1 MAVSTGVDK
10 LDEILGGGFRENR
23 TVLVTGPPGTG
34 KSTLSMNFLQAGLEE
49 GSHCTYIS
57 TEQTLEELRD
67 TFEPFS
73 FDLED
78 ELLTVISLHARPG
91 SGTEQYEQGTIVET
105 YGTDRSDD
113 DPQYLLRTL
122 EGNNEIDDHR
132 IDFSPSNLR
141 EFFRF
146 NVSGDRVVVDSISG
160 LQSISQSEHTYR
172 RLLLDL
178 IQLINDRHG
187 ATALFTAESSQPYYD
202 RENAG
207 PFSVDELTQY
217 NLHGVIRLHRERIR
231 GTNRRLLEV
240 MKMRG
245 VDYDS
250 RQFELV
256 FDNGGIRILPES
268 RTFTSVFR
276 ETSHIPTGIDGFDT
290 LLGGGL
296 LAGESSV
303 IQHDGKAEIGGI
315 LYILLSNILSADRSV
330 ALLPRIDSQP
340 LFPQSVFERLGTSMH
355 DLLDTDQLFV
365 FDHHGVW
372 DDHQNIFKSV
382 ADERGIKDAMTTIQ
396 DRSRGAGVVMALDT
410 NTLNHLLGAETTRR
424 VRSWLQSHG
433 LDAHDAIVD
442 IHNPALLDDELAT
455 FHVDTASQVLET
467 WLNDTGLQYVQL
479 QKSPTGDVG
488 AVRLIEYLD
497 KSPYVRVVT

>member
-1 MAVSTGVDK
+1 MAVSTGISK
-10 LDEILGGGFRENR
+10 LDEILDGGFQENR

-49 GSHCTYIS
+49 GSPCTYVS

-113 DPQYLLRTL
+113 EGQYLLRTL

-132 IDFSPSNLR
+132 IEFTPSNLR

-146 NVSGDRVVVDSISG
+146 NVSGDRVVIDSISG
-160 LQSISQSEHTYR
+160 LQSVSQNDNTYR

-178 IQLINDRHG
+178 IQLLNDRHD
-187 ATALFTAESSQPYYD
+187 ATAVFTAESSHPQYD
-202 RENAG
+202 SNPLG
-207 PFSVDELTQY
+207 QFSVDELTQY
-217 NLHGVIRLHRERIR
+217 NLHGVIRLSRERLR
-231 GTNRRLLEV
+231 GSDRRLLEV
-240 MKMRG
+240 TKMRG

-256 FDNGGIRILPES
+256 FDNGGIRILPEK
-268 RTFTSVFR
+268 RTFSSELLVAD
-276 ETSHIPTGIDGFDT
+276 HIPTGIDGLDS
-290 LLGGGL
+290 LLGDGL
-296 LAGESSV
+296 LAGESTV
-303 IQHDGKAEIGGI
+303 FQHDGKAEVGGI
-315 LYILLSNILSADRSV
+315 LYIILSNLLSSDRSV

-340 LFPQSVFERLGTSMH
+340 LFPQSVFERLGTSM
-355 DLLDTDQLFV
+355 DDRLDADRLFV
-365 FDHHGVW
+365 FDHNGVW
-372 DDHQNIFKSV
+372 EDHQNVFKSI
-382 ADERGIKDAMTTIQ
+382 ADERGIKDAMATVHN
-396 DRSRGAGVVMALDT
+396 RARGDGVVMALDT
-410 NTLNHLLGAETTRR
+410 NTLAHMLGAESTRR
-424 VRSWLQSHG
+424 VRSWLQSTV
-433 LDAHDAIVD
+433 LTSSDTVVD
-442 IHNPALLDDELAT
+442 IHNPALLQDDLTT
-455 FHVDTASQVLET
+455 FYVDTASQVLET
-467 WLNDTGLQYVQL
+467 WLNDSGLQYIQL
-479 QKSPTGDVG
+479 RKSSTGDVG

-497 KSPYVRVVT
+497 RSPYVRVVT

>member
-34 KSTLSMNFLQAGLEE
+34 KSTLSMNFLQAGLDE
-49 GSHCTYIS
+49 GSRCTFIS

-73 FDLED
+73 FDLEN

-91 SGTEQYEQGTIVET
+91 TGTEQYEQGTIVNT
-105 YGTDRSDD
+105 HGTERSTDD
-113 DPQYLLRTL
+113 EQYLLRTL
-122 EGNNEIDDHR
+122 GGNKEIDDHR

-146 NVSGDRVVVDSISG
+146 NISGDRVVVDSISG
-160 LQSISQSEHTYR
+160 LQSVSQNDDTYR

-178 IQLINDRHG
+178 IQLINDNHG
-187 ATALFTAESSQPYYD
+187 ATALFTAESSQPYYNS
-202 RENAG
+202 ETAG
-207 PFSVDELTQY
+207 EFSVDELIQY
-217 NLHGVIRLHRERIR
+217 NLHGVIRLHRERLR
-231 GTNRRLLEV
+231 GTDRRLLEV
-240 MKMRG
+240 TKMRG
-245 VDYDS
+245 VEYDS

-256 FDNGGIRILPES
+256 FDDSGIRILPEN
-268 RTFTSVFR
+268 RTFSSAFR
-276 ETSHIPTGIDGFDT
+276 ATDHVSTGIDGLDT

-296 LAGESSV
+296 LSGESTV
-303 IQHDGKAEIGGI
+303 IQHDGKAEVGGI
-315 LYILLSNILSADRSV
+315 LYILLSNMLSTDRSV

-340 LFPQSVFERLGTSMH
+340 LFPQSVFERLGTSMD
-355 DLLDTDQLFV
+355 DLLDADRLFV

-382 ADERGIKDAMTTIQ
+382 ADERGIKDAMTTIHN
-396 DRSRGAGVVMALDT
+396 RARGEGVVMALDT
-410 NTLNHLLGAETTRR
+410 NTLTHALGPEATRR
-424 VRSWLQSHG
+424 VRSWLQSDELG
-433 LDAHDAIVD
+433 ATDAIVD
-442 IHNPALLDDELAT
+442 IHNPTLLRDELAS
-455 FHVDTASQVLET
+455 FHVDSASQVLET
-467 WLNDTGLQYVQL
+467 WLNDTGLQYIQL
-479 QKSPTGDVG
+479 RKSPTGDIG

-497 KSPYVRVVT
+497 KSPYIRVVT